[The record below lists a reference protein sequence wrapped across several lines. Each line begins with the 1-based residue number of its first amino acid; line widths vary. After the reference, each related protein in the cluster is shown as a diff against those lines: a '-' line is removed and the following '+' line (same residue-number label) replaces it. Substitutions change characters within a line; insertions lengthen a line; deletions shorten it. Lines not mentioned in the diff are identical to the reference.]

1 MIQGLVNNHK
11 ARLFWKVKKHAY
23 AFAQL
28 GPFSNL
34 SMIKKVIYAAGL
46 MENSPNNFSHL
57 ETTFL
62 HKS

>member
-28 GPFSNL
+28 DPCSNL
-34 SMIKKVIYAAGL
+34 SMIKRVIYAAEM
-46 MENSPNNFSHL
+46 MENSPNHFSHL

-62 HKS
+62 HRS